1 MSTDRRSGKD
11 ENFQIKYSKDYTHL
25 ENIKD
30 EKLKKKDVVK
40 VHLCS
45 TYGLYSSYLK
55 KMFGLFKEEEGESC
69 SVASFSKYTLLHP
82 KCI

>member
-25 ENIKD
+25 ENI
-30 EKLKKKDVVK
+30 KLKKKDVVK

-69 SVASFSKYTLLHP
+69 SSFSKYTLLHP